1 MNMSSMMKVSI
12 DDDKAYGLVLQ
23 REIALFRESRDGV
36 DVEVGTSSGP
46 RIFYPVMVSMYCIY
60 YNDFRDSVEKY
71 FSYLL

>member
-1 MNMSSMMKVSI
+1 MSFVMKVSI

-36 DVEVGTSSGP
+36 DVEVGTSIGP
-46 RIFYPVMVSMYCIY
+46 RIYYPVMVSMYCIC

-71 FSYLL
+71 FSFLL

>member
-1 MNMSSMMKVSI
+1 MNMSFMMKVSI

-46 RIFYPVMVSMYCIY
+46 GIYYPVMVFMYYIY

-71 FSYLL
+71 FSFLL